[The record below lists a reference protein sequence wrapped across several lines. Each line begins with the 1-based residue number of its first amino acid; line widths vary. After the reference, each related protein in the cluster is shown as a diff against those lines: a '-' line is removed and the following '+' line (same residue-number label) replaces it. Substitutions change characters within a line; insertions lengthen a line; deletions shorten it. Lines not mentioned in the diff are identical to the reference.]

1 MTATLSKICLSLR
14 QHALWL
20 LLALNLLLA
29 LEAAHLW
36 VNRQGQ
42 LRDWQW
48 REPTAQQITL
58 DKISLPRGAA
68 GGEADLSRFVQ
79 VLDRPL
85 FTATRRPP
93 PPPPPPPPPKPVDPL
108 ADFELVGLVEQ
119 GAEGSVL
126 AKQGGKVKRFHVG
139 DAVGEWRLAAV
150 KGRDVVFKNG
160 AESRT
165 ITLIRSRK
173 P

>member
-1 MTATLSKICLSLR
+1 MKAQFWKIRLAVR
-14 QHALWL
+14 QYAVWL
-20 LLALNLLLA
+20 LLVLNLVLA
-29 LEAAHLW
+29 LEAVHLW
-36 VNRQGQ
+36 VNRQGK
-42 LRDWQW
+42 LRDWLW
-48 REPTAQQITL
+48 NEPAAQQITI

-126 AKQGGKVKRFHVG
+126 AKQAGKVRRFRVG
-139 DAVGEWRLAAV
+139 DAIGEWRLAAV

-160 AESRT
+160 SESRT

>member
-1 MTATLSKICLSLR
+1 VKAQLGKIRLVIR

-20 LLALNLLLA
+20 LLVLNLLLA
-29 LEAAHLW
+29 LEAVHLW

-42 LRDWQW
+42 LRNWLW
-48 REPTAQQITL
+48 HEPTAQQITL

-68 GGEADLSRFVQ
+68 SGEADLSRFVQ

-108 ADFELVGLVEQ
+108 ADFELVGLVDQ

-126 AKQGGKVKRFHVG
+126 AKQGGKVRRFHVG

-150 KGRDVVFKNG
+150 KGRDVIFKNG
-160 AESRT
+160 TESRT

>member
-1 MTATLSKICLSLR
+1 MNAQVRKIRLVIR
-14 QHALWL
+14 QYAVWL

-29 LEAAHLW
+29 LEVVHLW
-36 VNRQGQ
+36 VNRQGK
-42 LRDWQW
+42 LRDWLWQ
-48 REPTAQQITL
+48 EPKEQQVSI

-93 PPPPPPPPPKPVDPL
+93 PPPPQPPPPKPVDPL

-126 AKQGGKVKRFHVG
+126 AKQGGKVRRFHVG
-139 DAVGEWRLAAV
+139 DAVGEWRLSAV

-160 AESRT
+160 TESRT
-165 ITLIRSRK
+165 ITLVRSRK

>member
-1 MTATLSKICLSLR
+1 MTATLSKIHLALR

-29 LEAAHLW
+29 LEATHLW

-58 DKISLPRGAA
+58 DKISLPRGAS

-126 AKQGGKVKRFHVG
+126 AKQGGKVRRFHVG

-173 P
+173 Q

>member
-1 MTATLSKICLSLR
+1 VKAHLSKIRLAFR

-42 LRDWQW
+42 LRDWHW
-48 REPTAQQITL
+48 HEPVAQQITL
-58 DKISLPRGAA
+58 DKINLPRGAA

-126 AKQGGKVKRFHVG
+126 AKQGGKVRRFHVG

>member
-1 MTATLSKICLSLR
+1 MKAQLGKIRLVIR
-14 QHALWL
+14 QYALWL

-29 LEAAHLW
+29 LEVAHLW

-42 LRDWQW
+42 LRNWLWQ
-48 REPTAQQITL
+48 EPAAQQITL

-68 GGEADLSRFVQ
+68 SGEADLSRFVQ

-108 ADFELVGLVEQ
+108 ADFELVGLVER

-126 AKQGGKVKRFHVG
+126 AKQGGKVRRYHVG

-150 KGRDVVFKNG
+150 QGRDVVFKNG
-160 AESRT
+160 TESRT